1 MIIVTSNE
9 VPGYRIEAV
18 FGEVMGM
25 TVRSANVVGNLT
37 AGFRALGGGEI
48 PEYTKIVYE
57 SRHEVMR
64 RMTAEAE
71 QRGANAIVAM
81 RFDTGEIGQNFTEIC
96 AYGTAVYVNPIAE
109 GSAGST
115 PQSAG
120 HAQQMAGGQT
130 GY

>member
-25 TVRSANVVGNLT
+25 TVRSVNIVGGFT
-37 AGFRALGGGEI
+37 AGIRALGGGEI
-48 PEYTKIVYE
+48 SEYTKVVYE

-96 AYGTAVYVNPIAE
+96 SYGTAVYVTPLQE
-109 GSAGST
+109 GAPGAT

-120 HAQQMAGGQT
+120 HAQQMGST
-130 GY
+130 GSY